1 MQRVRWPATVL
12 VPIGT
17 GARRLTSTAP
27 TRDRLVATA
36 SRLLRRQGYSG
47 TGVQQILEECG
58 ATRSSLYH
66 YFPAGKDALVAEAIE
81 SSAAELLDSLEVHRS
96 DTTEASLDR
105 WLRTL
110 EKGLV
115 RSNYA
120 DGCPI
125 ATAALELAPR
135 GLGGAASCA
144 SALDRFV
151 ARIAAWLE
159 DDGLKRNT
167 ARANAELIVS
177 AIEGALVL
185 AKARRDCGPL
195 SRLRRRIGQ
204 LIELNG
210 GALR

>member
-1 MQRVRWPATVL
+1 M
-12 VPIGT
+12 
-17 GARRLTSTAP
+17 TSTAP

-47 TGVQQILEECG
+47 TGVQQVLEESC

-81 SSAAELLDSLEVHRS
+81 SSAVALLEGLEAHRRE
-96 DTTEASLDR
+96 TTEASLDR

-115 RSNYA
+115 RSDFA

-125 ATAALELAPR
+125 ATAALEIAPR
-135 GLGGAASCA
+135 GLDGAENCA

-151 ARIAAWLE
+151 GRIAAWLE
-159 DDGLKRNT
+159 DDGLPRKT

-185 AKARRDCGPL
+185 AKAQRDCGPL

-210 GALR
+210 GAQR